1 MDPRVTI
8 ASAVVASLVAI
19 ATPAY
24 AQESRGALTGVVYN
38 PLGVPLP
45 GVLIS
50 IESGPF
56 GSGTFAE
63 AVTDAAGRYT
73 FDRLPPG
80 VYTISSS
87 VGESFE
93 VALSTGQTVRRD
105 IRMQIDE
112 VIGTFSVCID
122 CEAAA
127 PKYTPPDSLVSEF
140 TADRNAAKTTISGAE
155 PALGWERYEPDVGV
169 TDAIRDRRLTGT
181 VVIEARVETDGAVKN
196 VTVVSSPHPELSAAV
211 EAALARERW
220 RPAMVYGEP
229 VAVPLRLTI
238 EFLRRATPN

>member
-1 MDPRVTI
+1 MSSRATF
-8 ASAVVASLVAI
+8 ASAVVLSLVVVAM
-19 ATPAY
+19 PA
-24 AQESRGALTGVVYN
+24 AARQSQGTLTGVVYN
-38 PLGVPLP
+38 PLAVPLP

-63 AVTDAAGRYT
+63 VVTDAAGRYT

-87 VGESFE
+87 IGESFE
-93 VALSTGQTVRRD
+93 VSLSTDQVLRRD

-112 VIGTFSVCID
+112 VSGTFSVCID
-122 CEAAA
+122 CDT
-127 PKYTPPDSLVSEF
+127 PLKYMPPDSLVSEF
-140 TADRNAAKTTISGAE
+140 TADRNATKTTVAGAE
-155 PALGWERYEPDVGV
+155 PAVGWEYYEPDVRV
-169 TDAIRDRRLTGT
+169 TAAIREGRLTGT
-181 VVIEARVETDGAVKN
+181 VVIEARVERDGTVKN

-211 EAALARERW
+211 RAALERETW
-220 RPAMVYGEP
+220 KPAMVYGER
-229 VAVPLRLTI
+229 VAAPLRLTI